1 RLGLLPVHLRHG
13 ARARVRRDARHRAAL
28 LDVHRGVRLARDLR
42 PRPRQPA
49 QRRVAEHLREANV
62 LQLFHDP
69 KIDFMGKRRMWV
81 AVSLSLVAISIAI
94 VFSRGIK
101 RGIEFEG
108 GAEVQL
114 QYASAPDVA
123 TVRELLAKAGYQGS
137 VVTTIGKPEEHEVY
151 VRVPLVAGAK

>member
-1 RLGLLPVHLRHG
+1 
-13 ARARVRRDARHRAAL
+13 RDARHRPSL

-81 AVSLSLVAISIAI
+81 AVSLSLIAISVAV

-114 QYASAPDVA
+114 QYAQVPDVS
-123 TVRELLAKAGYQGS
+123 TVRGQLEKAGYAGA
-137 VVTTIGKPEEHEVY
+137 VVTTIGKAEDHEIY
-151 VRVPLVAGAK
+151 VRVPLVAGAKDEDMAPTVIR